1 MRRIAIIGA
10 GMTGL
15 AAAYF
20 LRGQSVEVFDEHG
33 IGGGAS
39 GICGGLIHPYR
50 GLVASEESRA
60 AFGKAKALIGPFLK
74 SPLIRMEKRKDL
86 APEINFYST
95 CDASEWTAERICGPA
110 MVFKE
115 GGVVDTPAYL
125 QDLFRRSGAKLISEK
140 VESLTDLSAFDAV
153 VIATGA
159 AMGEL
164 VSLPHEVVYGRALI
178 YKCAPMPS
186 GVLGPAYFAPLAEQC
201 TVGATFEH
209 ELDPKKLADLKERAE
224 GMAPELKRLPKPDVV
239 IGARLR
245 GPARRPFV
253 ERIAPGVWAAG
264 GAGARGLLYH
274 ASLGQRVAKE
284 ILVDA

>member
-1 MRRIAIIGA
+1 MRRIAIVGA

-15 AAAYF
+15 AVAYF
-20 LRGQSVEVFDEHG
+20 LRGQGVEIFDERG

-50 GLVASEESRA
+50 GLAATEESRA
-60 AFGKAKALIGPFLK
+60 AFQEAKALIGPFLK
-74 SPLIRMEKRKDL
+74 TPLIRMEKGK
-86 APEINFYST
+86 APEEGFNPSSE
-95 CDASEWTAERICGPA
+95 ASEWTAGRICGPA
-110 MVFKE
+110 MLFKE

-125 QDLFRRSGAKLISEK
+125 DDLFRRSGAELRCER
-140 VESLTDLSAFDAV
+140 VGSLEDLSAFDAV
-153 VIATGA
+153 VIAAGA

-164 VSLPHEVVYGRALI
+164 LSIPHEVVYGRALI
-178 YKCAPMPS
+178 YSCAPMLH

-209 ELDPKKLADLKERAE
+209 ALDPKKLADLKERAE
-224 GMAPELKRLPKPDVV
+224 GMAPELKDLPEPQVV
-239 IGARLR
+239 QGARLR

-253 ERIAPGVWAAG
+253 QRVAPRVWAAG

-284 ILVDA
+284 ILADA